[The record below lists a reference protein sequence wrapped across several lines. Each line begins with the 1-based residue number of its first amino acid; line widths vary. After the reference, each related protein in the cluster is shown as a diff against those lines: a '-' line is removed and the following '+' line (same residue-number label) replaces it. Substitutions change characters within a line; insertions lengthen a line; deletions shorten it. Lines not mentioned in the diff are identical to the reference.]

1 MANDESKKAAEQED
15 VSEDEL
21 DALIED
27 LAQSESLEAKRDT
40 STEEET
46 KPMAEVVPMKTAETA
61 EQSLKLEL
69 RGSINLKLIFSS
81 GERSIE
87 VFCTEDALICR
98 MADGTEFKIPTGI
111 HSARKRAA

>member
-1 MANDESKKAAEQED
+1 MANDESKKAAGDE
-15 VSEDEL
+15 VTEDEL

-27 LAQSESLEAKRDT
+27 LAQSETLDAKKPEAK
-40 STEEET
+40 EE
-46 KPMAEVVPMKTAETA
+46 PAVAEVIPMKAPETA
-61 EQSLKLEL
+61 EQNLKLEL

-111 HSARKRAA
+111 HSTRKRAA